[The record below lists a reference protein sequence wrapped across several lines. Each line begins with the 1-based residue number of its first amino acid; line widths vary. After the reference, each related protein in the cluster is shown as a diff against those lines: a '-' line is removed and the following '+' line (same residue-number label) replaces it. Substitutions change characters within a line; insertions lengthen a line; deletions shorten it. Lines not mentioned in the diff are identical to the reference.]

1 MESRFDWS
9 QSVFNRSR
17 GGNLPFHFMLGAE
30 PCGHCPLRFLAQDWR
45 AESWALSSEGAAVLL
60 GNGNISRPE
69 QDLVPSGLAR
79 AQAGEFDLWP
89 TNTLQMA
96 TGPGLR
102 GLVVPWRPAWEGS
115 LGCHAGWGLWSQAV
129 CGEGQLCHLLALSC
143 LRKAPQPFSR

>member
-1 MESRFDWS
+1 MIGIQVWLVPVCVQQED
-9 QSVFNRSR
+9 
-17 GGNLPFHFMLGAE
+17 GGILLFCFMSGAE
-30 PCGHCPLRFLAQDWR
+30 PYGHCTLRFLAQDWR
-45 AESWALSSEGAAVLL
+45 AESWALLSEGAAVLL

-89 TNTLQMA
+89 TNTLQI
-96 TGPGLR
+96 TPGPGLW

-129 CGEGQLCHLLALSC
+129 CGESQLCH
-143 LRKAPQPFSR
+143 

>member
-1 MESRFDWS
+1 M
-9 QSVFNRSR
+9 
-17 GGNLPFHFMLGAE
+17 
-30 PCGHCPLRFLAQDWR
+30 
-45 AESWALSSEGAAVLL
+45 ALSSEGAAVLL

-96 TGPGLR
+96 PGPGLR

-115 LGCHAGWGLWSQAV
+115 LGCHAG
-129 CGEGQLCHLLALSC
+129 
-143 LRKAPQPFSR
+143 